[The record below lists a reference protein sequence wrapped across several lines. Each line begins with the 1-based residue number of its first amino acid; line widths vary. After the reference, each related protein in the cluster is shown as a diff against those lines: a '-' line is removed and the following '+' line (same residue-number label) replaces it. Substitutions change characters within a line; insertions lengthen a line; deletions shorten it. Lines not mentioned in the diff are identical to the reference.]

1 MSINLTKPLRL
12 RNDGGAQ
19 LQIERGGIVKSLT
32 LNASGNVEL
41 DGTLIPTALT
51 TATAT
56 ITGGSING
64 TTIGATTASTAAF
77 TTASASTSL
86 TTPLVTNAGTLALS
100 ATGANVLTAS
110 TNGFERMRIDSSGD
124 FLFNSRQAG
133 TGYQFGASSGVEGEG
148 NNTITLYSGR
158 RTVTT
163 GTSRLRLQTAFSVGA
178 AWGRASVVSTST
190 SSGNADLILETTA
203 ANVESERMRIT
214 SAGNV
219 GIGTTAPSVPLHVVT
234 SAAVAGRFTGDNA
247 SFASPNLILTD
258 TTRGTEFC
266 ITGSPFGVELGSF
279 TNHALIM
286 RTNNTERMRITSAGN
301 VGIGTTNPGANLAI
315 DGTNPNVQL
324 GGAYRV
330 YADLLGSITGTTGTV
345 VFSFDG
351 VFTVTRQTA
360 IIRISLQH
368 LVGSNTLA
376 NQPGVECTFIALAK
390 SDGTCQI
397 SAVTPIIQNAYD
409 VSTDLAF
416 ASTGSTTFTMTFTNP
431 ISTAAAGAAY
441 KVEIVSGGAGQGGFI
456 LTGVTTS

>member
-1 MSINLTKPLRL
+1 VVNL
-12 RNDGGAQ
+12 GSGQ
-19 LQIERGGIVKSLT
+19 LVKD
-32 LNASGNVEL
+32 ASGNVGI
-41 DGTLIPTALT
+41 GTSSPQAKLH
-51 TATAT
+51 
-56 ITGGSING
+56 ITG
-64 TTIGATTASTAAF
+64 
-77 TTASASTSL
+77 
-86 TTPLVTNAGTLALS
+86 
-100 ATGANVLTAS
+100 TGFADANVLLGARTVSGTELSTALW
-110 TNGFERMRIDSSGD
+110 FESPDGMYAMRNNAGNLTFSSGGTLGIAVGTETLRITD
-124 FLFNSRQAG
+124 AG
-133 TGYQFGASSGVEGEG
+133 NVGIGTTAPAVRLTGTVLSLNGATQSSIELLNGDASSGELFSNVNGTVLAEFR
-148 NNTITLYSGR
+148 NLPLQFRSDNT
-158 RTVTT
+158 
-163 GTSRLRLQTAFSVGA
+163 
-178 AWGRASVVSTST
+178 
-190 SSGNADLILETTA
+190 
-203 ANVESERMRIT
+203 ERMRIT

-219 GIGTTAPSVPLHVVT
+219 GIGTTSNQSTWTADKAGLLSVESAATYTNLVAMTYNTASAAGGSVLTLGRSRSATLGTRAVT
-234 SAAVAGRFTGDNA
+234 SSGDFLGIVTFEGVNTGSSMVSAGYILGSQDGAAGA
-247 SFASPNLILTD
+247 SFIPGAL
-258 TTRGTEFC
+258 RF
-266 ITGSPFGVELGSF
+266 F
-279 TNHALIM
+279 TA
-286 RTNNTERMRITSAGN
+286 TNAAAPTERMRITSAGN

-368 LVGSNTLA
+368 LVGTNTLA